1 MGIYLEFE
9 ARFLADSQQ
18 YYAKL
23 YEQRR
28 CGFEISTY
36 MVEVQNSLN
45 KEEEFI
51 NQFLH
56 EEIRSRLIRIVQSEA
71 VKKCPLL
78 LEKLHNSSN
87 LFEKDNRA
95 ELTLLY

>member
-1 MGIYLEFE
+1 
-9 ARFLADSQQ
+9 
-18 YYAKL
+18 
-23 YEQRR
+23 
-28 CGFEISTY
+28 

-51 NQFLH
+51 NQFLQ
-56 EEIRSRLIRIVQSEA
+56 EETRSRLIRIVQSEA

-87 LFEKDNRA
+87 LFDKDNRA